1 MWGLWGSGL
10 PSLAKS
16 LMWTTLTEG
25 TTYVDTGNKSVWV
38 HGEASGLDK
47 RQCTMQLTVFANG
60 ESKDEANADFQ
71 GYRKADF
78 TTRTYEV

>member
-1 MWGLWGSGL
+1 MGRH
-10 PSLAKS
+10 PD
-16 LMWTTLTEG
+16 LTNIN
-25 TTYVDTGNKSVWV
+25 V
-38 HGEASGLDK
+38 
-47 RQCTMQLTVFANG
+47 RTMQLTVFANG